1 MNFKNILITLAIIFL
16 LCVGIYY
23 AVKGAV
29 HLLAFA
35 GLSLLVLA
43 IIALVI
49 WLFMKRDSTDDPQS

>member
-1 MNFKNILITLAIIFL
+1 MNFKKILITLAIIFL

-29 HLLAFA
+29 HLFAFA
-35 GLSLLVLA
+35 GISLLVLA

-49 WLFMKRDSTDDPQS
+49 WLFIKRDASDNPQR

>member
-1 MNFKNILITLAIIFL
+1 MNFKKTLITLAIIFL

-35 GLSLLVLA
+35 GISLLVLV

-49 WLFMKRDSTDDPQS
+49 WLFIKRSATDDPQS

>member
-1 MNFKNILITLAIIFL
+1 MNFKKILITFAIIFL

-35 GLSLLVLA
+35 GISLLVLV
-43 IIALVI
+43 IIALVV
-49 WLFMKRDSTDDPQS
+49 WLFIKRQGTDDPQS